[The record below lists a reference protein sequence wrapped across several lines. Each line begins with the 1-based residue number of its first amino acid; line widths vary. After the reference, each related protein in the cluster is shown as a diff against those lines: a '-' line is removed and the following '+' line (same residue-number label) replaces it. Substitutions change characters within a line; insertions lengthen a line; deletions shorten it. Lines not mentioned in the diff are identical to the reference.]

1 MQSTQD
7 INKVAPLIVEIE
19 QFPVTDR
26 FVESDQRSYQVQSE
40 FSCNQEI
47 QWRSFW
53 LHSISSFSRQ
63 ELYFLNEHMPPPI
76 SYQVN
81 FWTV

>member
-47 QWRSFW
+47 Q
-53 LHSISSFSRQ
+53 
-63 ELYFLNEHMPPPI
+63 
-76 SYQVN
+76 
-81 FWTV
+81 